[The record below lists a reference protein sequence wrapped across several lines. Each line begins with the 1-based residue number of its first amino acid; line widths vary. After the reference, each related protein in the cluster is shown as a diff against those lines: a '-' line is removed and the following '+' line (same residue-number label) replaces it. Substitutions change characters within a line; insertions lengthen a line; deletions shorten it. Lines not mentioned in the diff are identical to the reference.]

1 MQPLSAYFR
10 VLIINMFG
18 LFKKKEEEVKV
29 IDKII
34 ISEEAKLQAMF
45 NYWSINKNVQFI
57 FWFDDTLQ
65 KAETF
70 FVTQTSEPIVLLT
83 AREAS
88 THLLTDKI
96 AVFAE
101 HYPLHSKEEALY
113 KKLNLEKVEVFS
125 SLNEPLF
132 KMFGADKIIQLMK
145 QLGMKEDEVIEHNM
159 ISKSIRNA
167 QDKIEKKV
175 LMEQTAHSQQDW
187 LTKNLVE

>member
-1 MQPLSAYFR
+1 
-10 VLIINMFG
+10 MFG
-18 LFKKKEEEVKV
+18 LFNKKEPEVKI

-45 NYWSINKNVQFI
+45 NYWSNNKNVVFI
-57 FWFDDTLQ
+57 FWFDDTLRQ
-65 KAETF
+65 AETF
-70 FVTQTSEPIVLLT
+70 FASQTSEPIVLLT

-96 AVFAE
+96 AVFGE
-101 HYPLHSKEEALY
+101 HYPMFSKENALY

-145 QLGMKEDEVIEHNM
+145 QLGMKEDEIIEHKM

-167 QDKIEKKV
+167 QDKIEKK
-175 LMEQTAHSQQDW
+175 LLTEQSAQSQKDW
-187 LTKNLVE
+187 LSKNQIT

>member
-10 VLIINMFG
+10 VLISNMFG
-18 LFKKKEEEVKV
+18 LFKKKEPEVKV

-45 NYWSINKNVQFI
+45 NYWSSNRNVQFI

-70 FVTQTSEPIVLLT
+70 FAAQTTEPIVLLT

-113 KKLNLEKVEVFS
+113 KKLNLEKAEVFS

-145 QLGMKEDEVIEHNM
+145 QLGIKEDEVIEHTM

-175 LMEQTAHSQQDW
+175 LLEQTAHSQQDW
-187 LTKNLVE
+187 LIKNLAE